1 MWLLPR
7 LALTL
12 ACALIVLLT
21 SAASTCLAG
30 EKAVMVAVDHATQ
43 PFTLPDSD
51 SGLQVEIIR
60 AAFASQSTPVTFVF
74 LSSKRTALAFK
85 SGLVDVLTD
94 DKPGNNVTNVNSHWP
109 VMTFRNQAIT
119 STHKNLKLNSIAD
132 LSKLRVVAFQEA
144 SRYLGAEFAAMANHN
159 SAYLELPH
167 MPSRM
172 LSLDRTDVIISQ
184 PDIFRFNLT
193 NESSPT
199 QINQVFESFEYHD
212 ILPAVNQYWFG
223 FRDEAL
229 RDRFER
235 GIAAIYANGEIDALF
250 RQYQQSYGTSRGMF
264 ISLDCQFLKSNRQ
277 EACDTYAQTKKQ

>member
-7 LALTL
+7 LVLTS

-94 DKPGNNVTNVNSHWP
+94 DKPGNNVTNVKA
-109 VMTFRNQAIT
+109 TGR
-119 STHKNLKLNSIAD
+119 
-132 LSKLRVVAFQEA
+132 
-144 SRYLGAEFAAMANHN
+144 
-159 SAYLELPH
+159 
-167 MPSRM
+167 
-172 LSLDRTDVIISQ
+172 
-184 PDIFRFNLT
+184 
-193 NESSPT
+193 
-199 QINQVFESFEYHD
+199 
-212 ILPAVNQYWFG
+212 
-223 FRDEAL
+223 
-229 RDRFER
+229 
-235 GIAAIYANGEIDALF
+235 
-250 RQYQQSYGTSRGMF
+250 
-264 ISLDCQFLKSNRQ
+264 
-277 EACDTYAQTKKQ
+277 